1 MEIRPVSDVCPSHII
16 NYNHMAGKTMER
28 VKQLVQAERV
38 YGQGYSG
45 KNVRIAVLDTGTFL
59 HRDIRGSVVY
69 FKDFVGSR
77 KKSYDDNGHGTHVA
91 GIIAGNGRLTGMA
104 PQADLVVLK
113 VLEKDGGGNTD
124 RVLRGLE
131 WVLSN
136 RERYRIRILNFSIGF
151 LPGAKGSEQKQI
163 IQVLEQ
169 LWDENVTVVTAAGNN
184 GPGKGSITVPGI
196 SRKVITV
203 GASDDMTAD
212 MSLPRSYSGQG
223 PTECCV
229 IKPEILAPGTNILSL
244 DYRGNH
250 YAKKSGT
257 SMAAPVVSGA
267 LALALQ
273 KNPSLRPEELKVKL
287 YESAKR
293 QEKGKSAWGLL
304 QVDKLLDLI

>member
-1 MEIRPVSDVCPSHII
+1 
-16 NYNHMAGKTMER
+16 MER
-28 VKQLVQAERV
+28 VKRLVQAERV
-38 YGQGYSG
+38 YRQGYTG
-45 KNVRIAVLDTGTFL
+45 KNIKIAVLDTGTFL
-59 HRDIRGSVVY
+59 HRDIRGNVAY
-69 FKDFVGSR
+69 FKDFVSGR
-77 KKSYDDNGHGTHVA
+77 RISYDDNGHGTHVA
-91 GIIAGNGRLTGMA
+91 GIIAGNGKQKGMA
-104 PQADLVVLK
+104 PQAKLVVLK

-124 RVLRGLE
+124 RVLRALD
-131 WVLSN
+131 WVHAN
-136 RERYRIRILNFSIGF
+136 RERYQIRILNFSIGF

-163 IQVLEQ
+163 IDGLER

-203 GASDDMTAD
+203 GASDDMTD
-212 MSLPRSYSGQG
+212 DVRLPKSYSGQG
-223 PTECCV
+223 PTDCCV
-229 IKPEILAPGTNILSL
+229 MKPEVLAPGTNIVSL

-250 YAKKSGT
+250 YVKKSGT

-273 KNPSLRPEELKVKL
+273 KDPLLRPEDLKVKL

-293 QEKGKSAWGLL
+293 QDNTKSAWGLL